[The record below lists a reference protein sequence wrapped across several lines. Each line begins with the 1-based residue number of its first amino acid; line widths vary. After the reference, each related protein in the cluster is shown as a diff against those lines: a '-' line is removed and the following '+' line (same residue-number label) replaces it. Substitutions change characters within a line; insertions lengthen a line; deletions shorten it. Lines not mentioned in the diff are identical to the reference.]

1 MGDSASRGQ
10 HAAEDGAFQAPG
22 TRLPLKSRTAPS
34 PSLSLHSCKLQ
45 NGNNNSLKGW
55 GDDSVG
61 LAVSY
66 PFLFYFPAWLLI
78 ANLEPITSLLHLS
91 EKFLQV
97 LLLLDN
103 FLW

>member
-1 MGDSASRGQ
+1 MDLSPS
-10 HAAEDGAFQAPG
+10 QAYLLSPIQPRAG
-22 TRLPLKSRTAPS
+22 PLTSL
-34 PSLSLHSCKLQ
+34 SLSLHSCKLQ